1 MDLSGFDIRFYP
13 PHVVGEDYLLVVDT
27 VVWKN
32 GRVESHNS
40 LIHRHIDLGDETRET
55 LGEEKY
61 LLTVLEAAAQIV
73 EDHYAAKRDLSK
85 RQANAQAKLASE
97 TLPER

>member
-1 MDLSGFDIRFYP
+1 MNQSGFEIRFYP
-13 PHVVGEDYLLVVDT
+13 PHVIGEDYLLVIDAI
-27 VVWKN
+27 VWQN
-32 GRVESHNS
+32 GRVESHTS
-40 LIHRHIDLGDETRET
+40 LIHEHIDMGKETRET

-73 EDHYAAKRDLSK
+73 ENHYAAKRPLSE

-97 TLPER
+97 TLTEE

>member
-1 MDLSGFDIRFYP
+1 MDKVGFDIRFYP
-13 PHVVGEDYLLVVDT
+13 PHVVGEDYLLAIDT
-27 VVWKN
+27 IVWQS
-32 GRVESHNS
+32 GLVRSNS
-40 LIHRHIDLGDETRET
+40 ALISEHIDMGEETRET

-73 EDHYAAKRDLSK
+73 ESHYALKRSLSE

-97 TLPER
+97 TLTKE